1 MQTRIIERKNM
12 FIDTHAHLFYPN
24 FNGEIEQILERAKK
38 FNVDYIIVPGTDLAS
53 SAQAVEL
60 AEKYENIYAA
70 IGVHPHDSKEW
81 NDKIIYELNDLA
93 KNKKVVAIGE
103 IGLDYYY
110 DFSPRNIQLKAFE
123 EQIELALKLKLP
135 IIVHNREADEDIMN
149 ITRKYKDS
157 GLRAQYHCFGGTIK
171 HARELIEM
179 HHFISFTG
187 NITFNNANSLRNT
200 LSKISIENLL
210 LETDSPFMTPV
221 PHRGNRNEPSY
232 IKFIAEKIAEIHN
245 LTVEDVART
254 TSYNTYKLFGIG
266 TKPPLSITY
275 KIGNSLYI
283 NITNRCNA
291 DCIFCDRKGEA
302 VINGYNLKMKKSEE
316 PEAEAYINEIGNPKQ
331 YKEIVFCGYGEP
343 TIRWDVVK
351 QIAKYVK
358 DNGGITR
365 LNTDGHG
372 SFINKRDITPELAGL
387 IDVVSI
393 SLNSIDPIQ
402 YGKLMRIN
410 PSMHAEM
417 IDFAKKAKKYS
428 RVVMTI
434 VGLSEVDSEAA
445 KKFVTDELGV
455 EFREREYF

>member
-1 MQTRIIERKNM
+1 M

-24 FNGEIEQILERAKK
+24 FNGEVEQIIQRAKESEV
-38 FNVDYIIVPGTDLAS
+38 NSIIVPATDLVS
-53 SAQAVEL
+53 SQQAIEL
-60 AEKYENIYAA
+60 SEKYDNIYAA
-70 IGVHPHDSKEW
+70 VGVHPHDSKEW
-81 NDKIIYELNDLA
+81 NDSIVNKLEELA

-110 DFSPRNIQLKAFE
+110 DFSPRDIQIKAFE
-123 EQIELALKLKLP
+123 DQIQLALKLKLP
-135 IIVHNREADEDIMN
+135 VIIHNREANEDIMQ
-149 ITRKYKDS
+149 IARKYKDS
-157 GLRAQYHCFGGTIK
+157 GLRAQYHCFAGSISNAK
-171 HARELIEM
+171 ELIEM

-187 NITFNNANSLRNT
+187 NITFNKAENLRKVV
-200 LSKISIENLL
+200 SGISIENML

-221 PHRGNRNEPSY
+221 PHRGMRNEPAY
-232 IKFIAEKIAEIHN
+232 IRLIAEKIAEIQN

-254 TSYNTYKLFGIG
+254 TSYNVYKLFGIG
-266 TKPPLSITY
+266 KKPKLSITY

-283 NITNRCNA
+283 NVTNRCNA
-291 DCIFCDRKGEA
+291 DCVFCDRKGDA

-316 PEAEAYINEIGNPKQ
+316 PDAEAYIKEIGDPKK

-351 QIAKYVK
+351 KIAKYVK
-358 DNGGITR
+358 DNGGVTR

-372 SFINKRDITPELAGL
+372 NYINKRDITPELEGL

-393 SLNSIDPIQ
+393 SLNSVDPIQ
-402 YGKLMRIN
+402 YGKLMRVD

-428 RVVMTI
+428 RVIMTI
-434 VGLSEVDSEAA
+434 VGLSEVDSLAA
-445 KKFVTDELGV
+445 KKFVTEELGV
-455 EFREREYF
+455 EFREREYFS